1 MSKAHSVTKISP
13 EILGGFP
20 YLYTTHYGGDMR
32 LNRRQLRQL
41 IIQEAIDLSEA
52 PAVTLSQATSV
63 EAMGE
68 IKKAIVNVKDETVKQ
83 LFEKMSDV
91 IDSLSKS
98 RTGLTDSDIN
108 TLMNSE
114 KFKSMLSNAIKQ
126 ELESKGP
133 G

>member
-1 MSKAHSVTKISP
+1 
-13 EILGGFP
+13 
-20 YLYTTHYGGDMR
+20 MR